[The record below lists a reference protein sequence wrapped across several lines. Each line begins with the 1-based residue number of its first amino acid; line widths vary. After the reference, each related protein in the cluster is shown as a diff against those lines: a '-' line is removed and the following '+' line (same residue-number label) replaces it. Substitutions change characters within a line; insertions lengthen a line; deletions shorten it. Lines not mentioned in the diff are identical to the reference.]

1 MAKNTFVAEVT
12 FKREKTTRY
21 FFDLKEVQNIS
32 TLRSISNES
41 IKLELHIRL
50 TQLDIGRFV
59 VQVPA
64 STWPGTKT

>member
-21 FFDLKEVQNIS
+21 FFDFKEVQNIS

-64 STWPGTKT
+64 STWTGTKT